1 MRRAGMRPASGAAK
15 RARPAPHSL
24 AGPFYILHSTFCIS
38 PEVSMALTVQKV
50 LVKVFGSRN
59 DRLLKRYRRIV
70 DEVSKLE
77 TKVQQMSDEQLRA
90 RTLELHT
97 GLTAGDDPDDK
108 PTLRAVDVMPEA
120 LAIVREAMDRNIGI
134 RQIFNPDESE
144 FGSAKFDPNKLDD
157 PGRKAFFDTQ
167 QRLIA

>member
-1 MRRAGMRPASGAAK
+1 MRPASGAAK
-15 RARPAPHSL
+15 RAFRYGIRSRTRST
-24 AGPFYILHSTFCIS
+24 FSILHSAFP
-38 PEVSMALTVQKV
+38 PEVPMAITVQKV

-59 DRLLKRYRRIV
+59 DRLLKRYRKIV
-70 DEVSKLE
+70 DEVNKLE
-77 TKVQQMSDEQLRA
+77 EKVQQMSDEQLRA

-97 GLTAGDDPDDK
+97 GLTAGDEPDDK

-144 FGSAKFDPNKLDD
+144 FGSAKFDPNKL
-157 PGRKAFFDTQ
+157 G
-167 QRLIA
+167 